1 MLPPFGQSVG
11 RSFLPNKRKIYG
23 GNIHAMTALSH
34 SFKPR
39 WNAIWENTL
48 PHSESSIQNMVNDVN
63 VLWVRYVNMPNT
75 IFKATKAEEEKK
87 ISLRVML
94 RKKKNPPCRQ
104 PQEREWQTGSATGYY
119 PMKGSRQAA
128 LRLSIFLKSGLPFE
142 NIPSLPPCN
151 KQGLSTRIF
160 SYNTPPL
167 LGLCNYIPA
176 WKKRQERKSSHPCP
190 SKRIANKNNKS
201 EHITHLEYVVR
212 IIITWSEWN
221 YRIPRNQNNKNGIR
235 VVGNQYF
242 HHNLILNMRAAQ

>member
-1 MLPPFGQSVG
+1 MCLMSKRIKSLNKMRDMLRKKS
-11 RSFLPNKRKIYG
+11 NKSDFDLVYLKSMEFYKEM
-23 GNIHAMTALSH
+23 AKKALT
-34 SFKPR
+34 
-39 WNAIWENTL
+39 TL
-48 PHSESSIQNMVNDVN
+48 EESDYYN
-63 VLWVRYVNMPNT
+63 LC
-75 IFKATKAEEEKK
+75 AKAEEEKK

-167 LGLCNYIPA
+167 LGLLFC
-176 WKKRQERKSSHPCP
+176 K
-190 SKRIANKNNKS
+190 
-201 EHITHLEYVVR
+201 
-212 IIITWSEWN
+212 
-221 YRIPRNQNNKNGIR
+221 
-235 VVGNQYF
+235 
-242 HHNLILNMRAAQ
+242 

>member
-1 MLPPFGQSVG
+1 
-11 RSFLPNKRKIYG
+11 
-23 GNIHAMTALSH
+23 
-34 SFKPR
+34 
-39 WNAIWENTL
+39 
-48 PHSESSIQNMVNDVN
+48 MVNDVN

-160 SYNTPPL
+160 HITRL
-167 LGLCNYIPA
+167 LCSVCVIIY
-176 WKKRQERKSSHPCP
+176 RHERKDKSGNHPTLVHQSVLP
-190 SKRIANKNNKS
+190 IK
-201 EHITHLEYVVR
+201 
-212 IIITWSEWN
+212 IINPNTLPTWS
-221 YRIPRNQNNKNGIR
+221 
-235 VVGNQYF
+235 
-242 HHNLILNMRAAQ
+242 M

>member
-1 MLPPFGQSVG
+1 MLPPLGQSVG

-23 GNIHAMTALSH
+23 GNIHAMAALIH

-39 WNAIWENTL
+39 WNAIWENTP

-167 LGLCNYIPA
+167 LGLLFC
-176 WKKRQERKSSHPCP
+176 K
-190 SKRIANKNNKS
+190 
-201 EHITHLEYVVR
+201 
-212 IIITWSEWN
+212 
-221 YRIPRNQNNKNGIR
+221 
-235 VVGNQYF
+235 
-242 HHNLILNMRAAQ
+242 